1 MTRQGLTSVWTA
13 LCLTATGMVAGA
25 QEQTAGMFGN
35 SPSRNMVSDETGLP
49 SSWDVSTGENVLWS
63 QPVGSQAYG
72 GAVVA
77 EGKVYVGTNN
87 ESRRNP
93 SIEGDKGVVMVFDAT
108 SGEFLWQM
116 VHDKLTTGRVN
127 DWPLQGVC
135 STAYMEGGR
144 IYYVSNRAHVVCL
157 DAEGF
162 KDGENDGPVT
172 DEAETS
178 DIAGDVIWSYDMIGE
193 LDVFPHNLATGSP
206 VVVGDLLYTVTSNGV
221 DETHI
226 NIPSPFSPNF
236 IAIDK
241 NTGELVWESVVVGE
255 NILHGSWTNPA
266 YAEIN
271 GRGQVI
277 FPGGNGVI
285 YSLDAETGEA
295 IWQFDCNP
303 KDSEWILGGRGTR
316 NNILSTPVVYDN
328 KVFIGVGQDPEH
340 GEAPGHFWVIDA
352 TGTGDVTDTNVVWH
366 RGGTDFYRT
375 MSTAAIGDGVVYIS
389 SLSGFLHALDVET
402 GEEYWTF
409 DTFAAVWGSPFI
421 ADGRVY
427 IGDED
432 GDVAVLRA
440 GRQLEELG
448 EYNLGASVYSTPVA
462 RDGVLYIL
470 TRNRV
475 WALQDGAQG
484 EPLE

>member
-389 SLSGFLHALDVET
+389 SLSGFLHALDIET

-462 RDGVLYIL
+462 RDGALYIL